1 MLSALL
7 RSGDVKNYTA
17 LGQDGTPVYAVAS
30 QLREAI
36 KFRVKDA
43 DNKNIGK
50 TFANYLAIPQRNDQG
65 SQIDWYVP
73 FESERPDGKYMII
86 PWTAATDEERAA
98 AFAEL
103 SQFEQAMLQ
112 FGLKLKNTDNLQG
125 DLLLFSRLLCGNN
138 NPSDISDP
146 DNLKALRFPS
156 PEYVYLV
163 NNKPVITFW
172 GFVEKNT
179 ELYGNPFLSLKP
191 VVREPTPIVTDVVE
205 PTPIIEEKKPWWRW
219 LLWLLPLLLLGLLAL
234 FFLRGCWAPKVEVAA
249 TSSDTSKVK
258 APSVERRVCFE
269 GISYRFLNGNW
280 IADVNKKA
288 VTEPHLIEKL
298 NQLPTQLTDKCELVH
313 YVDPNKKVVGADVN
327 QTVLNSRSEV
337 AKSSDVVESNQPES
351 ADKAVLPELDSTNDK
366 LNQVDNNKD
375 SVEKTALEPQTLPEK
390 APTDDLAT
398 RDLLQKT
405 QSEHQTT
412 NQPLQIPAESAKS
425 GNVDFLNG
433 QWNAGAGIQDKSTG
447 KPLRLKYEFEKGKG
461 QVRVERGDGIQC
473 VGDVNAAMQGGS
485 LNIGNTGIA
494 KCSDGSTYQLP
505 NVKCK
510 PDASGSADCEG
521 EYGRGQR
528 FPMSMKTN

>member
-17 LGQDGTPVYAVAS
+17 LGQDGTPVYAVAP

-36 KFRVKDA
+36 KFRVKDPE
-43 DNKNIGK
+43 DKHIGK
-50 TFANYLAIPQRNDQG
+50 KFANYLAIPQRNDQG

-73 FESERPDGKYMII
+73 FESERPDGNYMII
-86 PWTAATDEERAA
+86 PWTSATEEERAA

-138 NPSDISDP
+138 NPADISDP

-172 GFVEKNT
+172 GFVEKST

-191 VVREPTPIVTDVVE
+191 VVREPVPAVAE
-205 PTPIIEEKKPWWRW
+205 PMPVIEEKKPWWRW
-219 LLWLLPLLLLGLLAL
+219 LLWLLPFLLLGLFAL
-234 FFLRGCWAPKVEVAA
+234 FFLRDYWAPKVEVATTA
-249 TSSDTSKVK
+249 LSDVSKVK
-258 APSVERRVCFE
+258 TSSVERRVCFD

-280 IADVNKKA
+280 ITDVNKKK
-288 VTEPHLIEKL
+288 VTDSRLIEKL
-298 NQLPTQLTDKCELVH
+298 DQLPAQPTGKCELVLN
-313 YVDPNKKVVGADVN
+313 VDPSKKMVGTDVE
-327 QTVLNSRSEV
+327 QTVLNRGTEV
-337 AKSSDVVESNQPES
+337 ADTTVATDTNQS
-351 ADKAVLPELDSTNDK
+351 ALADKTILPELDSTNDK
-366 LNQVDNNKD
+366 LNQADNSKD
-375 SVEKTALEPQTLPEK
+375 NTEKAATEATQPEK
-390 APTDDLAT
+390 NIADNLQAQ
-398 RDLLQKT
+398 DLLQKT
-405 QSEHQTT
+405 NDPQTI

-447 KPLRLKYEFEKGKG
+447 KPLRLKYEFDKGKG
-461 QVRVERGDGIQC
+461 QVRVERGDGVQC

-485 LNIGNTGIA
+485 LSIGNTGVA

-510 PDASGSADCEG
+510 PDASGTADCEG
-521 EYGRGQR
+521 EYGKGQR